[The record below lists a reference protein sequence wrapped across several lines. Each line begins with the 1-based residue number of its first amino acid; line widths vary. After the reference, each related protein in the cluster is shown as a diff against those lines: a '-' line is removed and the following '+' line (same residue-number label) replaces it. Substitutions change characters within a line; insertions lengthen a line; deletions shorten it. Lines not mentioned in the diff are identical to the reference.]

1 MFCPLI
7 KEGCYEACAFS
18 DEGDCLLVG
27 AAYSISA
34 LSREGF
40 PLDDMMTAMEDI
52 AHEVDELKDGLSSI
66 VQTLYD
72 R

>member
-7 KEGCYEACAFS
+7 KDGCYEACAFS
-18 DEGDCLLVG
+18 DGEDRLLVG

-52 AHEVDELKDGLSSI
+52 AHEVDELKDGLSGI
-66 VQTLYD
+66 IQTLYD

>member
-18 DEGDCLLVG
+18 DEGDCMLAG
-27 AAYSISA
+27 AAYSVST

-40 PLDDMMTAMEDI
+40 PLDDMMTTIEGI
-52 AHEVDELKDGLSSI
+52 AHEVDELKGGFSSI
-66 VQTLYD
+66 IQTLYD